1 MSQTGRTEAPFV
13 AAGAPRIYL
22 VAAVARNGVIGAKG
36 KLPWHLPEDL
46 RHFKKLTLGHPVIMG
61 RRTWDSLPHALP
73 GRENIVVTRS
83 TNRDI
88 PGASVAN
95 SVEAAI
101 AFCIGER
108 VAFVIGGAG
117 IFAET
122 LPVADGLVLTEIE
135 RDYEGDVYFPKW
147 DRSAWRETQRERH
160 TSAEGVPFSF
170 VLYEPRDSDSKT
182 RTSGSG
188 KPLNSLA

>member
-1 MSQTGRTEAPFV
+1 MSQTGRAAAPSV
-13 AAGAPRIYL
+13 AAGTPRIYL

-46 RHFKKLTLGHPVIMG
+46 RHFKKLTLGHPLIMG

-83 TNRDI
+83 ANRDI

-95 SVEAAI
+95 SVAAAI
-101 AFCIGER
+101 ALCTGEPI
-108 VAFVIGGAG
+108 AFVIGGAG

-122 LPVADGLVLTEIE
+122 LPLADGLVLTEIE
-135 RDYEGDVYFPKW
+135 RDYEGDVVFPEW
-147 DRSAWRETQRERH
+147 DRGAWRETQRERH

-170 VLYEPRDSDSKT
+170 VLYEPKDSKT
-182 RTSGSG
+182 RISGSG
-188 KPLNSLA
+188 KPLNPLA

>member
-1 MSQTGRTEAPFV
+1 MSHIGRAETPSV

-22 VAAVARNGVIGAKG
+22 VAAVAHNGVIGVKG

-61 RRTWDSLPHALP
+61 RRTWDSLPNALP

-83 TNRDI
+83 ANRDM

-101 AFCIGER
+101 ALCAGEPI
-108 VAFVIGGAG
+108 AFVIGGAG

-122 LPVADGLVLTEIE
+122 LPIADGIVLTEIE
-135 RDYEGDVYFPKW
+135 RDYEGDVYFPAW
-147 DRSAWRETQRERH
+147 DKSAWNETQRERH
-160 TSAEGVPFSF
+160 TSSGGVPFSF
-170 VLYEPRDSDSKT
+170 VLYEKR
-182 RTSGSG
+182 
-188 KPLNSLA
+188 A